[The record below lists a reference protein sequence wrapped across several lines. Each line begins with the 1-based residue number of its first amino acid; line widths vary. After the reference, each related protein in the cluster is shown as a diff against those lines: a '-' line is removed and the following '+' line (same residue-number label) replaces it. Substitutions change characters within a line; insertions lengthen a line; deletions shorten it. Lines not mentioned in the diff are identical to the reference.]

1 MDFKD
6 YYAALGVAPDADEK
20 AIKTAYRK
28 LARKYHPDVS
38 KEADAEAHFKEVSEA
53 YEVLKSPE
61 KRAEYDQLR
70 QYQQSGRFEAP
81 PGWQPSGGF
90 EGAEHFQ
97 EQDFSDFFESI
108 FGAHAGPQAHRRREA
123 RGRDIEL
130 EVPLFLEES
139 QSGEPQPIRFGLP
152 SYDEQGRRRP
162 DVEKTLKVRIPPGVV
177 DGERIRLKGQGAP
190 GIGGA
195 PAGDLY
201 LIIRLA
207 PHPLFDVDGRDLVL
221 SVPLAPWEAALG
233 AKIEVPTLNGRI
245 ALSVPPGSQSGQRLR
260 IRGKGLA
267 GKGEDPAGDLYA
279 VLKVVMPKGAPE
291 GETRKH
297 WEELAA
303 RAAFDPRSQWGKR
316 P

>member
-1 MDFKD
+1 MLDGD
-6 YYAALGVAPDADEK
+6 ALAAGKPFYHLGDRRHSDDHRLLAWSCDETGSEFYTIRIRDLRTREDLPDVIPDASGDVVWDQAGSSFLYVVIDESHRPRQVK
-20 AIKTAYRK
+20 R
-28 LARKYHPDVS
+28 H
-38 KEADAEAHFKEVSEA
+38 
-53 YEVLKSPE
+53 VLGTPPASDSLV
-61 KRAEYDQLR
+61 YDER
-70 QYQQSGRFEAP
+70 ED
-81 PGWQPSGGF
+81 GWF
-90 EGAEHFQ
+90 VH
-97 EQDFSDFFESI
+97 
-108 FGAHAGPQAHRRREA
+108 
-123 RGRDIEL
+123 
-130 EVPLFLEES
+130 LEES

-152 SYDEQGRRRP
+152 SYDEQGRRLP

-190 GIGGA
+190 GVGGA

-207 PHPLFDVDGRDLVL
+207 PHPLFDIDGRNLVL

-233 AKIEVPTLNGRI
+233 AKIEVPTLNGGI